1 MPNSFLG
8 KPSSLFLA
16 MKTKWSLEHCI
27 HLLTPS
33 RALVSVG
40 SHWLNVTCCAWCV
53 LTSYIELHPFS
64 IARGGGCRVH
74 QPSRDDAGWRGCR
87 RPPWRPSI
95 SGLLL
100 DHFHWPLE
108 SILTLFT
115 PTLKQPVTWS
125 YTERHVLWFFTIT
138 RFTAWSATASCRP
151 ELSVFDVKRLWKVFI
166 SGSDVRRMQ

>member
-53 LTSYIELHPFS
+53 LTSYFELHPFS

-100 DHFHWPLE
+100 DPFHWQ

-125 YTERHVLWFFTIT
+125 Y
-138 RFTAWSATASCRP
+138 TAWSATASCRP